1 MRRSGWIHRKGCPTT
16 ARFGAGDGVA
26 KTALRVVHRWCQR
39 NGPGKVREE
48 NDQESWT
55 DVRLLEEAVN
65 RMAVQ
70 RLDRVIRTW
79 PKPGPIRLRGSQRP
93 EPASI

>member
-1 MRRSGWIHRKGCPTT
+1 MGSPRQP
-16 ARFGAGDGVA
+16 
-26 KTALRVVHRWCQR
+26 HRWFTAGAR
-39 NGPGKVREE
+39 ETDRVREE
-48 NDQESWT
+48 NDQESWA
-55 DVRLLEEAVN
+55 DARLLEEAVN

-70 RLDRVIRTW
+70 RPDRVIRTR